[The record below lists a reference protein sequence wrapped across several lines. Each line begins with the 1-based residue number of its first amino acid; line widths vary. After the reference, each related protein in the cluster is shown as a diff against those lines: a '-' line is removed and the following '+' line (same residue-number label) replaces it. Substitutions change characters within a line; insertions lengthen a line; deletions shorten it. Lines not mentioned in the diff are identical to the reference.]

1 MELQEE
7 RTVIAMSALELQEP
21 PAFKLL
27 VEDAGTDGCLGHI
40 PALPGLCFRTA
51 DVSELENTAPARIA
65 EYARWLLTE
74 DLGDL
79 TPATAALTRRVRAG
93 DLSGARVVIAER
105 REGAPVWESGNPAVL
120 LEYDLEPLEDLAVSA
135 HLRFVR
141 CVLDRMQEMVA
152 PLSARQRARRPA
164 ADRRSLDETLEHI
177 GNCVW
182 WYCSRIDD
190 DLPEPE
196 DALEE
201 TPLDRIDRV
210 FAAAEVYLL
219 GVPLSARTAVHV
231 PARFPTAD
239 PQERWTHTK
248 VCRRQAEHVWAHLPG
263 LKTAVRGMTPV
274 G

>member
-1 MELQEE
+1 MGIQAE

-21 PAFKLL
+21 PAFDLL

-40 PALPGLCFRTA
+40 PALPGLCFRAETA
-51 DVSELENTAPARIA
+51 AELESKALARIA
-65 EYARWLLTE
+65 EYARWLLAE
-74 DLGDL
+74 DLADL
-79 TPATAALTRRVRAG
+79 TPASDLLTRRLG
-93 DLSGARVVIAER
+93 TSELSGVRVVVTEHVA
-105 REGAPVWESGNPAVL
+105 GAPVWESGNAAVL
-120 LEYDLEPLEDLAVSA
+120 FDHDRRSLDDDAVVA

-141 CVLDRMQEMVA
+141 RVLDRMRELVRS
-152 PLSARQRARRPA
+152 LSPEQLAGRPTP
-164 ADRRSLDETLEHI
+164 DRRSIDETIEHI

-190 DLPEPE
+190 ALPEPE
-196 DALEE
+196 DVPNE
-201 TPLDRIDRV
+201 TPLDRVDRL

-239 PQERWTHTK
+239 PQERWTHAK

>member
-1 MELQEE
+1 MS
-7 RTVIAMSALELQEP
+7 AMSSLELQGP
-21 PAFKLL
+21 PAFDLL
-27 VEDAGTDGCLGHI
+27 LEDAGTDGCLGHI
-40 PALPGLCFRTA
+40 PALPGLCFRAETA
-51 DVSELENTAPARIA
+51 AELQSVALARIA

-79 TPATAALTRRVRAG
+79 TPATAALTRRMCAG

-105 REGAPVWESGNPAVL
+105 RKGAPVWESGNPAVL
-120 LEYDLEPLEDLAVSA
+120 FDYDLKPLEGLTVSA

-141 CVLDRMQEMVA
+141 RVLDWMRKLVL
-152 PLSARQRARRPA
+152 PLSARQRARRPTP
-164 ADRRSLDETLEHI
+164 DRRSIDETLEHI

-190 DLPEPE
+190 ELPEPDEFAGE
-196 DALEE
+196 D
-201 TPLDRIDRV
+201 PLDRVDRL
-210 FAAAEVYLL
+210 FAAAETYLL
-219 GVPLSARTAVHV
+219 GAPFSARTTVHV
-231 PARFPTAD
+231 PTRFPTSD

-263 LKTAVRGMTPV
+263 LKTAVREMTPV